1 MSIKKPTEQSIV
13 NACLDL
19 LKLRGAFA
27 WRVNQ
32 GAMKTAAGGF
42 IRFNRVEG
50 VSDVI
55 GVLPPGFI
63 WMPRLDGGTPT
74 MGQTVPAGRMIA
86 IEAKRPGLGKRS
98 RPEPHQ
104 QAFLDAVTQRGG
116 LALCVT
122 GVAELDALLTAEG
135 Y

>member
-32 GAMKTAAGGF
+32 GAMTTAGGGF
-42 IRFNRVEG
+42 VRFNRVEG

-55 GVLPPGFI
+55 GTLPPGKFHA
-63 WMPRLDGGTPT
+63 G
-74 MGQTVPAGRMIA
+74 GRMIA
-86 IEAKRPGLGKRS
+86 CEAKRPGLGKRS

-104 QAFLDAVTQRGG
+104 QAFLDRIAACGG
-116 LALCVT
+116 LAVCVT
-122 GVAELDALLTAEG
+122 GVAELDAMLTAEG

>member
-1 MSIKKPTEQSIV
+1 MSISKPTEQSIV

-19 LKLRGAFA
+19 LKFRGAFA

-32 GAMKTAAGGF
+32 GAVKTEGRF

-50 VSDVI
+50 CSDIV
-55 GVLPPGFI
+55 GVLP
-63 WMPRLDGGTPT
+63 
-74 MGQTVPAGRMIA
+74 AGRTYDFSPCGSFTEVLA
-86 IEAKRPGLGKRS
+86 GRFLALEVKRPGLGKRS
-98 RPEPHQ
+98 KPEPHQ
-104 QAFLDAVTQRGG
+104 QAFLDRITACGG

-122 GVAELDALLTAEG
+122 GVAELDALLTSEG

>member
-1 MSIKKPTEQSIV
+1 MSLPKPAEQSIV

-32 GAMKTAAGGF
+32 GALKAEG
-42 IRFNRVEG
+42 RFVRFSRVEG
-50 VSDVI
+50 CSDIVGTLPI
-55 GVLPPGFI
+55 GWREFGPVVASVAERIQQGGRFI
-63 WMPRLDGGTPT
+63 A
-74 MGQTVPAGRMIA
+74 V
-86 IEAKRPGLGKRS
+86 EVKRPGLGKKS

-104 QAFLDAVTQRGG
+104 QAFLDRITACGG
-116 LALCVT
+116 LAVCVT
-122 GVAELDALLTAEG
+122 SVAELDTILTAEG

>member
-1 MSIKKPTEQSIV
+1 MSVSKPTEQSIV

-32 GAMKTAAGGF
+32 GAVKTDGRF

-50 VSDVI
+50 VSDIV
-55 GVLPPGFI
+55 GVLPMGWREIGPLVASVAE
-63 WMPRLDGGTPT
+63 WVQQGGRFLA
-74 MGQTVPAGRMIA
+74 V
-86 IEAKRPGLGKRS
+86 ECKRPGLGKRS

-104 QAFLDAVTQRGG
+104 QAFLDRITACGG